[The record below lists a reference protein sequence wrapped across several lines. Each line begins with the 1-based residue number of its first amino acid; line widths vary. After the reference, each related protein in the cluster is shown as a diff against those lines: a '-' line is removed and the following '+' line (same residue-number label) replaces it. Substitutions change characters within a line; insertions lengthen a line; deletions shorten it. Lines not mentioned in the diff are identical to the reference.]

1 MEEEDKTP
9 EEIIEEAEERA
20 RLAEERATKY
30 ENRFKKTAKELNEY
44 KAKPSEEPVDVDAV
58 VEARLSNERYYL
70 KNPIA
75 EEFRNEIEAIR
86 KDTNLP
92 VEKAYKLFLAE
103 NKPDLLAKQQ
113 STAIDGVSQPVQPK
127 KDYKDMSLDEINAF
141 IASRK
146 G

>member
-1 MEEEDKTP
+1 MEEE
-9 EEIIEEAEERA
+9 IIDTTAQELEEAEERA
-20 RLAEERATKY
+20 RVAEERATKY

-44 KAKPSEEPVDVDAV
+44 KAKPNDEPVDVDAV

-103 NKPDLLAKQQ
+103 NKPDLLAQAR
-113 STAIDGVSQPVQPK
+113 STAID
-127 KDYKDMSLDEINAF
+127 
-141 IASRK
+141 
-146 G
+146 